1 MASNWPIDADF
12 VRGAIEYAAG
22 EGDNDELTL
31 YAETVCER
39 IDKKTGR
46 NVDPTRH
53 EVSGKVPSAFLLA
66 AKKTVRLWWYQ
77 DNHGPRARPNTEPTD
92 PAEGMGGVDLPRVAA
107 GLLADYPPRPGF
119 GS

>member
-1 MASNWPIDADF
+1 MASNWPIDIGF
-12 VRGAIEYAAG
+12 VRKAIEVADD
-22 EGDNDELTL
+22 EEDDDELQL

-46 NVDPTRH
+46 HVEPQRH
-53 EVSGKVPSAFLLA
+53 EVNGAVPSAFLLA

-77 DNHGPRARPNTEPTD
+77 DHHGPRARPNTEPTAD
-92 PAEGMGGVDLPRVAA
+92 GMAGVDLPRVAM